1 MKKKTNLMT
10 RILVAAS
17 AVVLVAFA
25 AFSYYINSV
34 ERSTATAAIE
44 ANISSSG
51 EQAASSLANWMNGR
65 VTLTAMVANAIG
77 RAADQ
82 KGVEAVLQNDVLT
95 SQFVSTYFGDEQGV
109 FTMWPKLPMPDGYD
123 PRKRPWYQD
132 AVKAN
137 ASVMTEPYVD
147 ASSGDLIISSA
158 VPVSHGGK
166 LAGVTGSDFSLKTM
180 VDMIKEIDLGG
191 KGTAFLVNKSGQI
204 LIHPDAKLV
213 TKTLA
218 DAFPAE
224 TPVIKAGLVPTEFAG
239 KDVLVSFMP
248 VAGLPSVEWYLGFVV
263 DSDAAFASLNE
274 FRIAAT
280 IATILA
286 VGLMI
291 CAMAWL
297 LHGLVIRPVT
307 DMTAAMQKLAAGD
320 LSVSIPGEQR
330 RDQIGSMA
338 EAVAVF
344 KKNAVDRERL
354 EGEAETGR
362 ALTERERHEREQQKN
377 REATEI
383 RHAVDALASALGALS
398 DGNLAHRIDA
408 PFAPHLDRLRNDF
421 NNAVTKLHGA
431 LHAVGN
437 NAHAIDG
444 GASEIR
450 TAADGLARRTEQQAA
465 SVEETA
471 AALEEITTTV
481 KDTARRAEEAGNL
494 VSRTRNG
501 AEESGNIVRKAV
513 SAMTEIEQSSQRIA
527 NIIGVIDDIAFQ
539 TNLLALNAGV
549 EAARAGE
556 AGKGFAVVAQ
566 EVRELAQRSAQAAKE
581 IESLITASNSQVRSG
596 VTLVG
601 DTGKAL
607 DAIVGQVQE
616 ISRHV
621 DAIVTATREQSTGL
635 AEINTAVNTM
645 DQGTQQNAAMVEEQ
659 TAASHGLAQE
669 AAKLMQL
676 LSQFNLQAASHAAV
690 SRRAA

>member
-1 MKKKTNLMT
+1 
-10 RILVAAS
+10 
-17 AVVLVAFA
+17 
-25 AFSYYINSV
+25 
-34 ERSTATAAIE
+34 
-44 ANISSSG
+44 
-51 EQAASSLANWMNGR
+51 
-65 VTLTAMVANAIG
+65 
-77 RAADQ
+77 
-82 KGVEAVLQNDVLT
+82 
-95 SQFVSTYFGDEQGV
+95 
-109 FTMWPKLPMPDGYD
+109 
-123 PRKRPWYQD
+123 
-132 AVKAN
+132 
-137 ASVMTEPYVD
+137 
-147 ASSGDLIISSA
+147 
-158 VPVSHGGK
+158 
-166 LAGVTGSDFSLKTM
+166 LAGVVGSDFSMKTM

-218 DAFPAE
+218 DAFPSQ
-224 TPVIKAGLVPTEFAG
+224 TPAIKAGLAPTQFAG

-248 VAGLPSVEWYLGFVV
+248 VAGQPSVEWYLGFVV
-263 DSDAAFASLNE
+263 DSGAAFASLNE

-280 IATILA
+280 VATILA

-291 CAMAWL
+291 AAMAWL

-307 DMTAAMQKLAAGD
+307 HMTAAMQKLAAGD
-320 LSVSIPGEQR
+320 LSVAIPGEQR

-338 EAVAVF
+338 EAVSVF
-344 KKNAVDRERL
+344 KKNAIDRERL
-354 EGEAETGR
+354 EGEAESGR
-362 ALTERERHEREQQKN
+362 ALTERERQEREQQKS

-398 DGNLAHRIDA
+398 DGNLAHRIET
-408 PFAPHLDRLRNDF
+408 PFASHLDRLRDDF
-421 NNAVTKLHGA
+421 NSAVSKLHGA

-437 NAHAIDG
+437 NAHAIDA

-494 VSRTRNG
+494 VSRTRFG

-513 SAMTEIEQSSQRIA
+513 SAMTEIEQSSQKIA

-581 IESLITASNSQVRSG
+581 IEGLITASNAQVRSG

-607 DAIVGQVQE
+607 SAIVGQVQE

-669 AAKLMQL
+669 AVKLMQL
-676 LSQFNLQAASHAAV
+676 LGQFNLQAASQAAAY